1 MWHVVLQVQ
10 AFEASVAKDHKQFA
24 STVTNSMTATKKKLV
39 EKFQVIE
46 DLSAKYQQ
54 VCAQQG
60 TLMPQLELSF

>member
-1 MWHVVLQVQ
+1 MHLTAAALTLPCVVLQVQ

-24 STVTNSMTATKKKLV
+24 STVTNSMTTTKKKLV

-54 VCAQQG
+54 VG
-60 TLMPQLELSF
+60 VP